1 MVLLYTYLLQVIYLD
16 TRTNTYKS
24 SLIMNNKNQLTNV
37 EKDLLNIADDI
48 KYYKKDKDVIR
59 FITRL
64 HLLVVKNESEI
75 YKPIIVKLINNL
87 KNNQI
92 KEQNLVKIQ
101 KIVNNFMKKSKI

>member
-1 MVLLYTYLLQVIYLD
+1 
-16 TRTNTYKS
+16 
-24 SLIMNNKNQLTNV
+24 MNNKNQLTNV

-101 KIVNNFMKKSKI
+101 KIVNNFRHLTKCLNPFLWRH